1 MENHPAASASVA
13 ARNFLDEAATPPCGR
28 ARRGITLDSNLF
40 TAPQTAPTVKN
51 LYAYLAVHAEGGI
64 RTFRPLDPSASYA
77 FHERIQRT
85 QRSESRI
92 RGTREERVQDDFGN
106 DQLSCCWRISRA
118 VQVSHHSRWQLL
130 RGDWG
135 ISGGFHQFRV
145 FTNEPRYLIRA
156 IPPSSAEVIFGERLG
171 ALAVDA
177 GMSGY
182 SD

>member
-13 ARNFLDEAATPPCGR
+13 ARNFLDDAATPPCGR

-64 RTFRPLDPSASYA
+64 RCFLLLLAIHPSIA
-77 FHERIQRT
+77 
-85 QRSESRI
+85 
-92 RGTREERVQDDFGN
+92 D
-106 DQLSCCWRISRA
+106 
-118 VQVSHHSRWQLL
+118 
-130 RGDWG
+130 
-135 ISGGFHQFRV
+135 
-145 FTNEPRYLIRA
+145 
-156 IPPSSAEVIFGERLG
+156 VIFVERLG

-182 SD
+182 SHCIISQWLTEFVLVPLNLLVPGRKRVPPKVFFGVLCWQVPVSQTSTTT